1 MKSFKKLIGMVLV
14 LLSVCYVVGVNN
26 VAAWGNTEAKVKIN
40 GKKIKIPKWSIDE
53 YSNYY
58 VSIGKSS
65 IKPKKFPKK
74 GEIEYGGLDDLGRT
88 TEVKVV

>member
-40 GKKIKIPKWSIDE
+40 GEKIKIPKW
-53 YSNYY
+53 
-58 VSIGKSS
+58 
-65 IKPKKFPKK
+65 
-74 GEIEYGGLDDLGRT
+74 
-88 TEVKVV
+88 